1 MTAASAPIASAP
13 RSTLQSGLRWIAALF
28 VLSAAALL
36 AALSPAAQAQGARQ
50 DYRTLTPPQPTSTP
64 GKIEVLEFFQYSCPH
79 CHALQPMLTQWK
91 QKLPKD
97 VAFRSVPLAFSDQT
111 IPHSRMFFTLE
122 ALGRL
127 DDLHM
132 RAFNAFHLE
141 RKRLLNV
148 EEQAEYFKQFG
159 VDPKKYTDTYNSF
172 GVNTKVRAAQQ
183 LYQNYKIEATPT
195 MAVDGRFVAT
205 VGAGQGGQVSMLM
218 TVDGLIAEARKTRK

>member
-1 MTAASAPIASAP
+1 MNAASAQSASAHP
-13 RSTLQSGLRWIAALF
+13 ATLLRLLGALF
-28 VLSAAALL
+28 LLMAASLLALL
-36 AALSPAAQAQGARQ
+36 SPTAQAQGRPE
-50 DYRTLTPPQPTSTP
+50 YRTLSPAQPTSTP
-64 GKIEVLEFFQYSCPH
+64 GKIEVLEFFQYGCPH
-79 CHALQPMLTQWK
+79 CHALQPLLAQWK

-111 IPHSRMFFTLE
+111 IPHSRMFYTLE

-127 DDLHM
+127 DDLHQ

-141 RKRLLNV
+141 RKRLLSV
-148 EEQAEYFKQFG
+148 DDQAEFFKQFG
-159 VDPKKYTDTYNSF
+159 IDPKKYTDTYNSF

-183 LYQNYKIEATPT
+183 LYQNYKIDATPT

-218 TVDGLIAEARKTRK
+218 TVDSLIAEARKTRK

>member
-1 MTAASAPIASAP
+1 MNFASAQTASAHPATLLRLLGALCLLMAAS
-13 RSTLQSGLRWIAALF
+13 
-28 VLSAAALL
+28 LL
-36 AALSPAAQAQGARQ
+36 AVFSPAAQAQGRPE
-50 DYRTLTPPQPTSTP
+50 YRTLTPPQPTSTP

-79 CHALQPMLTQWK
+79 CHALQPLLTQWK

-97 VAFRSVPLAFSDQT
+97 AAFRSVPITFSDQT
-111 IPHSRMFFTLE
+111 IPHSRMFYTLE

-141 RKRLLNV
+141 RKRLLSV
-148 EEQAEYFKQFG
+148 DEQAQYFSQFG
-159 VDPKKYTDTYNSF
+159 IDAKKYTDTYNSF

-183 LYQNYKIEATPT
+183 LSQNYKIDATPT

-205 VGAGQGGQVSMLM
+205 VGAGQGGQLSMLM
-218 TVDGLIAEARKTRK
+218 TVDALIAEARKSRR